1 MKKNTLTILLLTVVA
16 LFGFCDFAQAVRVKF
31 VFPQSVSLQI
41 ITEVTETKYDNAGLQ
56 IGDEGRS
63 RDYFSL
69 DNPSEW
75 VDLEDVNDLREKYEV
90 DGNDLTIDDRHH
102 ELKIVYSD
110 GFYRVVSYRY
120 YWNYK
125 RNDDEFEGGDITDQ
139 VVDGATIDLT
149 KNFPAEYIVTV
160 NIVDTDGTPQDDVEV
175 TLRPDEGY
183 NYYRESTVNGKAVF
197 TLLEGTYHIIEAVDA
212 YDEYEIDETIEVS
225 KDMTVTYTL
234 PKLISFDVMI
244 NGMTLAQIYDSRGGY
259 DEDASLITLF
269 SLDYR
274 NRHSIRYKGGKVYSR
289 LDPNQEYRVYY
300 DLFRVFRHDDF
311 GYVKGTTKISDGST
325 IRIATFNVQTDGEGL
340 AFPRDEFAGNSSYYV
355 FVGNPVRLAAVP
367 VGDSK
372 FVSWTINGKENTNAM
387 IDFTVKDD
395 ITTATAKFSGEIV
408 NQVKTADSS
417 IENISVVVDG
427 NYLVL
432 PTDLDA
438 TASLYAT
445 DGRLVKRTGVVGNK
459 INICDL
465 PTGAYILSLTA
476 NGKRQNAQFVK

>member
-1 MKKNTLTILLLTVVA
+1 MKKNTLTFLLLTVVA

-41 ITEVTETKYDNAGLQ
+41 ITEETETYYDNAGLQ
-56 IGDEGRS
+56 IGDEEIS

-75 VDLEDVNDLREKYEV
+75 VDLVDVNDLREKYEFE
-90 DGNDLTIDDRHH
+90 GGDLTIDDRHH

-110 GFYRVVSYRY
+110 GSYRVVSYRY

-175 TLRPDEGY
+175 TLRSDKGY
-183 NYYRESTVNGKAVF
+183 NYYSESTVNGKAVF
-197 TLLEGTYHIIEAVDA
+197 TLQEGTYHIIEAGDA
-212 YDEYEIDETIEVS
+212 YGGSEIDETIEVS

-244 NGMTLAQIYDSRGGY
+244 NGMTLAQIYDSMGGY
-259 DEDASLITLF
+259 DEDYNIVRLITT
-269 SLDYR
+269 DYQK
-274 NRHSIRYKGGKVYSR
+274 HPSTRYKGGKVYCR
-289 LDPNQEYRVYY
+289 LDPNQEYRVYC
-300 DLFRVFRHDDF
+300 DLFEGYKHQDF
-311 GYVKGTTKISDGST
+311 AYVNGTTKISDGST

-340 AFPRDEFAGNSSYYV
+340 AFPHEEFAGNSSYYV

-459 INICDL
+459 INISDL

>member
-41 ITEVTETKYDNAGLQ
+41 ITEVTETYYDIAGFQ
-56 IGDEGRS
+56 KGESS
-63 RDYFSL
+63 RYYLSL

-75 VDLEDVNDLREKYEV
+75 VDLADVNDLREKYEV

-102 ELKIVYSD
+102 ELKIVYSN
-110 GFYRVVSYRY
+110 GSYSVVSYRY

-160 NIVDTDGTPQDDVEV
+160 NIVDTDGTPQDDVKV
-175 TLRPDEGY
+175 FLNPDEGY
-183 NYYRESTVNGKAVF
+183 NHYRESTVNGKAVF
-197 TLLEGTYHIIEAVDA
+197 YLQEGTYHIIEAVDA
-212 YDEYEIDETIEVS
+212 YGEYEIDETIEVS

-244 NGMTLAQIYDSRGGY
+244 NGMTLAQIYDSRGY
-259 DEDASLITLF
+259 SEDNTIVRLITT
-269 SLDYR
+269 DYQK
-274 NRHSIRYKGGKVYSR
+274 SPSTRYKGGKVYCR
-289 LDPNQEYRVYY
+289 LDPNQEYRVYC
-300 DLFRVFRHDDF
+300 DLFEGYKHQDF
-311 GYVKGTTKISDGST
+311 AYVNGTTKISDGSI
-325 IRIATFNVQTDGEGL
+325 IRIATFTVQTDGEGL
-340 AFPRDEFAGNSSYYV
+340 AFPHEEFAGNSSYYV

-459 INICDL
+459 INISDL

>member
-56 IGDEGRS
+56 IGVEIS

-75 VDLEDVNDLREKYEV
+75 VDLEDVNDLREKYEFE
-90 DGNDLTIDDRHH
+90 GGDLTIDDRHH

-125 RNDDEFEGGDITDQ
+125 RNDDEFEGDITDQ

-175 TLRPDEGY
+175 TYGD
-183 NYYRESTVNGKAVF
+183 
-197 TLLEGTYHIIEAVDA
+197 
-212 YDEYEIDETIEVS
+212 YEIDETIEVS

-244 NGMTLAQIYDSRGGY
+244 NGMTLAQIYDSRGY
-259 DEDASLITLF
+259 DEDNNIVRLITT
-269 SLDYR
+269 DYQKQP
-274 NRHSIRYKGGKVYSR
+274 STRYKGGKVYCR
-289 LDPNQEYRVYY
+289 LDPNQEYRVYC
-300 DLFRVFRHDDF
+300 DLFEGYKHQDF
-311 GYVKGTTKISDGST
+311 AYVNGTTKISDGST

-340 AFPRDEFAGNSSYYV
+340 AFPHEEFAGNSSYYV

-408 NQVKTADSS
+408 NQVKTADNS

-459 INICDL
+459 INISDL